1 MLYGLYHS
9 AMGVQAQSAR
19 LDVLANNLANANT
32 GAFKRDLALFQANR
46 PFDVENG
53 VGSLPPGNQNALS
66 GGVTTAEVV
75 TDFSN
80 GPLVRTGGALDAAI
94 SGQGFFQVTDGNRQ
108 FLTRNGQF
116 AIGQGS
122 ELVSAANGMRVV
134 STTGAP
140 IVIPPEAERIQIGN
154 DGTVSALSNDGTTVL
169 GKLAVVQPASL
180 KQLQKMGN
188 SLFTT
193 TGNVSPVGND
203 LELKQGFIEGSGV
216 NPVSEMMDLIQSSRL
231 VEANVNMIK
240 YQDDSLDR
248 LLQSTAGK

>member
-1 MLYGLYHS
+1 
-9 AMGVQAQSAR
+9 MGVQAQSAR